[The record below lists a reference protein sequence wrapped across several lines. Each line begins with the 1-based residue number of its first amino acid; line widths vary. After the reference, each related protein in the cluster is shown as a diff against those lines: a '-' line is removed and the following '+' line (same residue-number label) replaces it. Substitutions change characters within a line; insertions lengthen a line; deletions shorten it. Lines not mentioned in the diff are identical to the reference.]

1 MSIDVCLDVTRLRA
15 RLRHETPT
23 GIDRVDLAYLRA
35 FAAAPELRLH
45 LVANGPLGPER
56 LRPAAAQQLIESLDS
71 DWQRRE
77 QGRAPER
84 YAALRAWLEA
94 ASLTPVP
101 RLPAAP
107 RSGLRDG
114 LDRWLDGAR
123 AAAGAGRERIAR
135 VRGGAAGPELPRG
148 SVYVHTSHGQLYR
161 EGYGRWLRQAGLR
174 GLFFVHDLIPIRH
187 PEYSR
192 AQEPAR
198 HAARLRR
205 IAAHA
210 GAVVVNSAATA
221 TDLGRYWR
229 EQGVI
234 GPPIDVAPLGPGL
247 PTVDVPS
254 PRPGRPYFVMLGT
267 LEPRKNHLLLLR
279 LWQQLVAERGARAPR
294 LVLAGRRGWENQT
307 VFSLLDRGLGL
318 SHHVVECP
326 GLGDAELA
334 GLLRGAT
341 ALLNPSFAEGY
352 GLPVAEALALGV
364 PVLASDLPAHR
375 EVAGSCAEFLDP
387 LDGPAWRQAILDYA
401 QARSPRRAAALKS
414 ARGYRPPD
422 WATHFDRVFAR
433 IHRLHAHS

>member
-35 FAAAPELRLH
+35 LSSAPDLRLH
-45 LVANGPLGPER
+45 LVAHGPLGPER
-56 LRPAAAQQLIESLDS
+56 LRPAAARQLIESLDR

-77 QGRAPER
+77 QGRAPAL
-84 YAALRAWLEA
+84 YATLRDWLE
-94 ASLTPVP
+94 SPPLTPVP
-101 RLPAAP
+101 RLPEPESA
-107 RSGLRDG
+107 SLRAG
-114 LDRWLDGAR
+114 FGRWLDGAR
-123 AAAGAGRERIAR
+123 AAAGSGRERLSGAR
-135 VRGGAAGPELPRG
+135 APELPR
-148 SVYVHTSHGQLYR
+148 STVYVHTSHGQLYR
-161 EGYGRWLRQAGLR
+161 ESYGRWLRESGLR

-192 AQEPAR
+192 AAEPAR

-221 TDLGRYWR
+221 ADLGRYWQ
-229 EQGVI
+229 EQGLCA
-234 GPPIDVAPLGPGL
+234 PPVEVAPLGVSL
-247 PTVDVPS
+247 PAGTAPAPHAS
-254 PRPGRPYFVMLGT
+254 RPYFVMLGT
-267 LEPRKNHLLLLR
+267 LEPRKNHLLMLR
-279 LWQQLVAERGARAPR
+279 LWQQLVAEQGEKAPR

-318 SHHVVECP
+318 SRHVIECP

-334 GLLRGAT
+334 GLLQGAR

-375 EVAGSCAEFLDP
+375 EVAGAGAEFLDP
-387 LDGPAWRQAILDYA
+387 LDGPAWRQAIVEYA
-401 QARSPRRAAALKS
+401 RPRAPRRSAALKA

-422 WATHFDRVFAR
+422 WAAHFAVVLAR
-433 IHRLHAHS
+433 IRRLHGQP